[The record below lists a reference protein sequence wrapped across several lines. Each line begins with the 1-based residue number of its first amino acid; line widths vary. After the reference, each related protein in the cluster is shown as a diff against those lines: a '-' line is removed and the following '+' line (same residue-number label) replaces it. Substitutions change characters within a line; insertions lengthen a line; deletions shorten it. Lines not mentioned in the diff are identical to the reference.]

1 MNLNY
6 LLKKFSIGFF
16 LITFFSGSIMSM
28 TCHWRGV
35 DWPAKCH
42 KHYQIKLDHDKYH
55 SKHHKSFSAL
65 FAFIC
70 RHNISHSHPST
81 TVRARNFPRS
91 VIGPWP
97 PIIYSHWSLLTR
109 RQALIDKVPSIYHMQ
124 RHLDC
129 RSISKH
135 FLVFSSLLGLRSTS
149 CWWWTKV
156 D

>member
-1 MNLNY
+1 
-6 LLKKFSIGFF
+6 
-16 LITFFSGSIMSM
+16 MSM

-81 TVRARNFPRS
+81 TARVRNFPVHCS
-91 VIGPWP
+91 IVFKV
-97 PIIYSHWSLLTR
+97 SDWSLATYSLLPLVITDKASSLN
-109 RQALIDKVPSIYHMQ
+109 RQSSFNLSYAE

-135 FLVFSSLLGLRSTS
+135 FLVFSSILGLRFSS

-156 D
+156 Y